1 MKPLANICLGLFL
14 IPMLALPVAPLLA
27 DEVRSSAN
35 DAITIRPGDQGELY
49 YEYRVNGAIKEI
61 RVVPKIGKP
70 YYLVP
75 SNSQDGQYIR
85 MDGSQLLIPKW
96 VLFRW

>member
-1 MKPLANICLGLFL
+1 MKTIVRVCLGLL
-14 IPMLALPVAPLLA
+14 LALPLILPLAPLQA
-27 DEVRSSAN
+27 EEVRSSA
-35 DAITIRPGDQGELY
+35 DDEITIRPGDKGELY
-49 YEYRVNGAIKEI
+49 YEYRINGAIKEI
-61 RVVPKIGKP
+61 RVVPEIGKP

-75 SNSQDGQYIR
+75 ADGQDGSYIR

>member
-1 MKPLANICLGLFL
+1 MKTLIAVIMAGL
-14 IPMLALPVAPLLA
+14 LALTPTLPAQAETVVSQS
-27 DEVRSSAN
+27 DEQ
-35 DAITIRPGDQGELY
+35 ITIRPGDKGEVL
-49 YEYRVNGAIKEI
+49 YEYRINGQIKEI

-75 SNSQDGQYIR
+75 SDTRGGPYIR
-85 MDGSQLLIPKW
+85 MDSSQLLIPSW

>member
-1 MKPLANICLGLFL
+1 MKRLAILFLGLV
-14 IPMLALPVAPLLA
+14 LALPLQAEQVISSSD
-27 DEVRSSAN
+27 DE
-35 DAITIRPGDQGELY
+35 ITIRPGNQGELY

-75 SNSQDGQYIR
+75 ADSSDGQYIR
-85 MDGSQLLIPKW
+85 MDSSQMLIPKW
-96 VLFRW
+96 ILFRW

>member
-1 MKPLANICLGLFL
+1 MKTL
-14 IPMLALPVAPLLA
+14 IAVSMALLLALLPVLPLQADSDLA
-27 DEVRSSAN
+27 QSEEQ
-35 DAITIRPGDQGELY
+35 ITIRPGDQGKVI
-49 YEYRVNGAIKEI
+49 YEYRINGQIKEI

-75 SNSQDGQYIR
+75 SDTQGGPYIR
-85 MDGSQLLIPKW
+85 MDSSQLLIPSW

>member
-1 MKPLANICLGLFL
+1 MKRIIMALLLGGL
-14 IPMLALPVAPLLA
+14 IGLTPVWAEQPDYD
-27 DEVRSSAN
+27 DEAGSVV
-35 DAITIRPGDQGELY
+35 IRPGDQGELY
-49 YEYRVNGAIKEI
+49 YEYRVNGQIKEI

-75 SNSQDGQYIR
+75 AEGGDGKYIR
-85 MDGSQLLIPKW
+85 QDNSQLLIPSW

>member
-1 MKPLANICLGLFL
+1 MKRLVSLSLVLAMTLSTIPLRAE
-14 IPMLALPVAPLLA
+14 
-27 DEVRSSAN
+27 EVRSSAD

-75 SNSQDGQYIR
+75 ADSRDGQYIR
-85 MDGSQLLIPKW
+85 LDSSQLLIPKW

>member
-1 MKPLANICLGLFL
+1 MKTIVRVCLGLL
-14 IPMLALPVAPLLA
+14 LALPLAPIQA
-27 DEVRSSAN
+27 DEVRSSAA
-35 DAITIRPGDQGELY
+35 DEITIRPGDKGELY
-49 YEYRVNGAIKEI
+49 YEYRINGAIKEI

-75 SNSQDGQYIR
+75 ADSQEGQYIR

>member
-1 MKPLANICLGLFL
+1 MRLL
-14 IPMLALPVAPLLA
+14 IALMFALSLVMLPVIPSQAETVLS
-27 DEVRSSAN
+27 DSEEQ
-35 DAITIRPGDQGELY
+35 ITIHPGSQGEVL
-49 YEYRVNGAIKEI
+49 YEYRVNGQIKEI

-75 SNSQDGQYIR
+75 SDTKGGAYIR
-85 MDGSQLLIPKW
+85 MDSSQLLIPSW

>member
-1 MKPLANICLGLFL
+1 MKIL
-14 IPMLALPVAPLLA
+14 IALSMMSLLTLLPVASLQAETELSPS
-27 DEVRSSAN
+27 DEQ
-35 DAITIRPGDQGELY
+35 ITNRPGGQGDVI
-49 YEYRVNGAIKEI
+49 YEYRVNGQIKEI

-75 SNSQDGQYIR
+75 SDTKGGVYIR
-85 MDGSQLLIPKW
+85 MDSSQLLIPSW